1 MANGEEPPIE
11 RDKAIER
18 LERELRDAHDRNS
31 QAEAKLADLSA
42 RVHALGTGR
51 EETMLQLNETRAE
64 LKRVAAERDRLQK
77 QLHGIDAMQTETIAL
92 PEDEEEEPGMH
103 EAPSINE
110 LMLSLNAMMEEGGK
124 GRARLSG
131 AAAEQPEA
139 EWREMIPPEVIAPEE
154 FGRTRDGKT
163 AGAKMQRL
171 LVYLDGAHPIKY
183 PIYKEVMTIGRA
195 DDADIQIDG
204 DFISRIHARIVS
216 APGQAVI
223 EDAGSKNGLKI
234 NSKTVARHDLQHGD
248 VIAIGKLRF
257 TFVEIRADA

>member
-1 MANGEEPPIE
+1 MANGEEPSIE

-18 LERELRDAHDRNS
+18 LERELRDALDRNVR
-31 QAEAKLADLSA
+31 AESKLADLSA
-42 RVHALGTGR
+42 RVHALGSGR
-51 EETMLQLNETRAE
+51 EETMLLLNETRAE
-64 LKRVAAERDRLQK
+64 LKRVAAERDRLQRE
-77 QLHGIDAMQTETIAL
+77 LHGIDAMQTETIAL

-110 LMLSLNAMMEEGGK
+110 LMLNLNAMMQESGQ

-131 AAAEQPEA
+131 AAAEQPDV

-154 FGRTRDGKT
+154 FGGVSDGKT
-163 AGAKMQRL
+163 AGAKTQRL
-171 LVYLDGAHPIKY
+171 LVYLDGAYPIKY

-195 DDADIQIDG
+195 EDADIQIEG

-216 APGQAVI
+216 LPGKAII

-234 NSKTVARHDLQHGD
+234 NSTDVQRHDLRHGD
-248 VIAIGKLRF
+248 VIAIGRLRF